1 LVTGQTGNG
10 SLLGELERRN
20 AASAHLLIADL
31 AGVLRQRRFGRAEL
45 ARFLADP
52 RFVNVLPQWD
62 AAEKVFGAGPF
73 EGEAVTLDRD
83 SLRPHPFE
91 AEAATL
97 FVDYA
102 GPSAAL
108 SPRPLVKALVE
119 QAAAAGYGVQAAFE
133 FEFIVLRESA
143 ESLRDKSLEALQ
155 LFALDNRCWSA
166 LTAATESELVSEL
179 DATLRRGGIE
189 AYALGFELGPGCF
202 EATLAHKDALAAAD
216 EALLFRTFTKAFF
229 RRRGLTASFMA
240 QLGLRFP
247 GLSGHLHLSLT
258 DRASGRNLFA
268 VGEGRQPN
276 AALAAFVAGMVRLLP
291 EALPF
296 SAHTCNAY
304 RRMSPGNW
312 APRTATWA
320 VENYAAA
327 VRVVPG
333 TAESCRIEFRIPG
346 ADTHPHLALAFALGA
361 GLWGL
366 RTGATLP
373 SPLVGGGPDETPADA
388 PGLPHD
394 LHEATARL
402 AASERA
408 PGVWG
413 ERFVEH
419 FVTVCRHESD
429 SLRRAVSREELLRYL
444 EM

>member
-1 LVTGQTGNG
+1 MARESKAGA
-10 SLLGELERRN
+10 LLGELERRG
-20 AASAHLLIADL
+20 AANAHLLMADL

-52 RFVNVLPQWD
+52 RFVNVLTQWD

-73 EGEAVTLDRD
+73 EGEAVAVDRD
-83 SLRPHPFE
+83 SLRPYPFDPT
-91 AEAATL
+91 AAAL
-97 FVDYA
+97 FVDY
-102 GPSAAL
+102 GGHSKAL
-108 SPRPLVKALVE
+108 SPRPLVERLVE
-119 QAAAAGYGVQAAFE
+119 QARADGYDVQAAFE
-133 FEFIVLRESA
+133 FEFIVLQETA
-143 ESLRDKSLEALQ
+143 ESLRGKSLEALQ
-155 LFALDNRCWSA
+155 LFALDNRCWSS
-166 LTAATESELVSEL
+166 LTAATESDLVSEL

-189 AYALGFELGPGCF
+189 PFSLGFELGPGCF
-202 EATLAHKDALAAAD
+202 EATLAHRAPLAAAD
-216 EALLFRTFTKAFF
+216 EALLFRTYTKAFF

-247 GLSGHLHLSLT
+247 GLSGHLHLSLV
-258 DRASGRNLFA
+258 DRKSGRNVFA
-268 VGEGRQPN
+268 VGEGRKPN

-291 EALPF
+291 DALPF
-296 SAHTCNAY
+296 SAHTVNAY

-312 APRTATWA
+312 APRTSTWA

-327 VRVVPG
+327 IRIVPG
-333 TAESCRIEFRIPG
+333 TAETCRIEFRIPG

-361 GLWGL
+361 GLWGMKS
-366 RTGATLP
+366 GATLP
-373 SPLVGGGPDETPADA
+373 SPLVGGGPDDTPADA

-394 LHEATARL
+394 LHEATQRL
-402 AASERA
+402 AASRQARA
-408 PGVWG
+408 VWG